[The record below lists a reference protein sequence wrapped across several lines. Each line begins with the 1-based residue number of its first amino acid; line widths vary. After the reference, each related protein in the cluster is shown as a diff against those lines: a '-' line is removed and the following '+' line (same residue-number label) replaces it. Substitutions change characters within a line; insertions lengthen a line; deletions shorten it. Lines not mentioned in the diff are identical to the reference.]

1 MKNNCSNKRNY
12 LYVFF
17 VLLLFLFPP
26 INNIHASYKSTWLT
40 PSSGKITT
48 AGTNIN
54 IAVDS
59 GNDNFVG
66 VDITIEYTGQ
76 VEYVNGAINANSGCG
91 FLDIA
96 NSPSTGTNGG
106 GRIAVMCAYTGDEKK
121 YNGIVVTLKFKA
133 KATSGESKFK
143 ITRAATATHGASLV
157 GGSYTLAASTTGG
170 GNGNSNSNSSSDTV
184 TGGMGGSDLP
194 QSGIFDN
201 VSQKVLIGSSLVMAS
216 VLLAIS
222 PIFLPKLSLL
232 VKNTHNLVSNTITAV
247 FTKQKENSEKRRRG
261 KLEKNF

>member
-1 MKNNCSNKRNY
+1 MKNNCSNKKFY
-12 LYVFF
+12 LYIFF

-76 VEYVNGAINANSGCG
+76 VEYVTGAINADSGCG
-91 FLDIA
+91 FLDVT
-96 NSPSTGTNGG
+96 NSPGTGANGES
-106 GRIAVMCAYTGDEKK
+106 RITVMCAYTGNEKK

-133 KATSGESKFK
+133 KATSGESKFR

-157 GGSYTLAASTTGG
+157 GGSYTLADSTIGG
-170 GNGNSNSNSSSDTV
+170 GNDNSDTV
-184 TGGMGGSDLP
+184 TGGMGGGMGGSDLP

>member
-1 MKNNCSNKRNY
+1 
-12 LYVFF
+12 
-17 VLLLFLFPP
+17 
-26 INNIHASYKSTWLT
+26 
-40 PSSGKITT
+40 
-48 AGTNIN
+48 
-54 IAVDS
+54 
-59 GNDNFVG
+59 
-66 VDITIEYTGQ
+66 
-76 VEYVNGAINANSGCG
+76 
-91 FLDIA
+91 
-96 NSPSTGTNGG
+96 
-106 GRIAVMCAYTGDEKK
+106 MCVYWWWKK

-170 GNGNSNSNSSSDTV
+170 GNGNSNSSSDTV

-201 VSQKVLIGSSLVMAS
+201 VSQKVVMGSSLILVS
-216 VLLAIS
+216 ILLAIS
-222 PIFLPKLSLL
+222 PVFLPKLSLL

-247 FTKQKENSEKRRRG
+247 FTKQKENSERRRRG